1 MNGAPNMNKFI
12 KKIFGIDKIEAEV
25 AEATK
30 KKIEAEA
37 AATASIERAR
47 LAILSPKEVATERGE
62 PWVGVLDTK
71 VNAENPRNGF
81 FELDWNENFVVQL
94 RLAGY
99 KGESDEMVVDLW
111 FQDLCRNIGNE
122 SGVDMSQRGAGY
134 VNVNALGDGKTE
146 IS

>member
-1 MNGAPNMNKFI
+1 MNRFI

-37 AATASIERAR
+37 EAAVSIEKAR
-47 LAILSPKEVATERGE
+47 LAILSPKDIATERGE

-99 KGESDEMVVDLW
+99 KGENDEMVVDLW

-134 VNVNALGDGKTE
+134 INVNTLGDGKTE